1 MRHVVDE
8 GRAEASDR
16 EHEVTHLGD
25 TRRHMADEDQERHIN
40 LQTTPE
46 IMAGHYAN
54 FANVSHSDYEFSI
67 TFARVDHEVEEQE
80 VPGVVVTRV
89 NLSPRLMREL
99 IDALEDNYGK
109 WRTREGIKSLPEIGR
124 SGMDTTPP
132 SEEEPQSYTVE
143 HDPVEGALLV
153 MASGELDLA
162 AAPRL
167 ATVLSMATAS
177 AEPAVVLD
185 LAAVDF
191 IDSTALGA
199 IMHASTEAEA
209 AGKRMLVVAVD
220 GPVRRLLEIT
230 NLTGRF
236 RVYPSRDDALAA
248 ASA

>member
-1 MRHVVDE
+1 
-8 GRAEASDR
+8 
-16 EHEVTHLGD
+16 
-25 TRRHMADEDQERHIN
+25 
-40 LQTTPE
+40 
-46 IMAGHYAN
+46 
-54 FANVSHSDYEFSI
+54 
-67 TFARVDHEVEEQE
+67 
-80 VPGVVVTRV
+80 
-89 NLSPRLMREL
+89 
-99 IDALEDNYGK
+99 
-109 WRTREGIKSLPEIGR
+109 
-124 SGMDTTPP
+124 MDTTPP
-132 SEEEPQSYTVE
+132 PEEPQSYTVE

-177 AEPAVVLD
+177 DEPAVVLD

-199 IMHASTEAEA
+199 IMHASTETEA

>member
-1 MRHVVDE
+1 
-8 GRAEASDR
+8 
-16 EHEVTHLGD
+16 
-25 TRRHMADEDQERHIN
+25 
-40 LQTTPE
+40 
-46 IMAGHYAN
+46 
-54 FANVSHSDYEFSI
+54 
-67 TFARVDHEVEEQE
+67 
-80 VPGVVVTRV
+80 
-89 NLSPRLMREL
+89 
-99 IDALEDNYGK
+99 
-109 WRTREGIKSLPEIGR
+109 
-124 SGMDTTPP
+124 MDTTPP
-132 SEEEPQSYTVE
+132 PEEAHNYTVE